1 MDGKRIVRLDGLR
14 FLAAMCVVFFH
25 FAFRGAAAGVMPA
38 LDLPSW
44 LVSASLYGY
53 LGVSLFFMISGF
65 VIAYSAE
72 GRAPLEFAAARFAR
86 LYPSHLAAV
95 TLTFIVTMVF
105 GAPVFAA
112 SFTQYFA
119 NLSMFA
125 PLFGQEFMDGAYW
138 SIVLEII
145 FYGWVFLFLALGLF
159 EKSSERIVLCWLLIS
174 LVNEMFLGLKPLRF
188 LCLTEYSG
196 FFAAGILIYRLR
208 AGRSGFSSAPLLALS
223 FAIAVQTSLAGL
235 KVISDKYD
243 TMLSGAVAAALVLG
257 IFALFYVATSAVATR
272 LPLHLLS
279 VLGAVTYPL
288 YLLHQ
293 HIGYIT
299 FTRLHGAV
307 SDGAL
312 FILVIAGLAAAA
324 FAVWI
329 CVDRPLQKAL
339 RTRLTALAHTL
350 ERRDYKAARFLARRS
365 SGV

>member
-1 MDGKRIVRLDGLR
+1 MIGKRVVRLDGLR
-14 FLAAMCVVFFH
+14 FFAALCVIFFH

-44 LVSASLYGY
+44 LISMSQYGY

-86 LYPSHLAAV
+86 LYPSHVAAV
-95 TLTFIVTMVF
+95 TLTFIATMAF
-105 GAPVFAA
+105 GAPVFSS
-112 SFTQYFA
+112 SFSQYFA

-159 EKSSERIVLCWLLIS
+159 EKSGERIVLCWLLIS
-174 LVNEMFLGLKPLRF
+174 LVNELFLGLKPLRF
-188 LCLTEYSG
+188 LFLTEYSG

-208 AGRSGFSSAPLLALS
+208 AGRSGFAAAPLLALS
-223 FAIAVQTSLAGL
+223 FATSVQTSLAGL
-235 KVISDKYD
+235 KVIADRYD
-243 TMLSGAVAAALVLG
+243 TMFSGAVAALLVLG
-257 IFALFYVATSAVATR
+257 IYTLFYAATSPSLTR
-272 LPLHLLS
+272 IPSGLLS
-279 VLGAVTYPL
+279 KAGAVTYPL

-293 HIGYIT
+293 HVGYIA
-299 FTRLHGAV
+299 FSRLYGVV

-312 FILVIAGLAAAA
+312 LVFVMTVLLAM
-324 FAVWI
+324 AVAIWFF
-329 CVDRPLQKAL
+329 VDRPVSRAL
-339 RTRLTALAHTL
+339 RSRLTGLARSL
-350 ERRDYKAARFLARRS
+350 ERKDYRAARFLMRRPG
-365 SGV
+365 GV